1 MMGYVIL
8 AVFVFF
14 VITCTASFFF
24 GLRHGRKLADA
35 EYAEEQR
42 IKAQNEKDYRKA
54 ASEIKQGVFHE
65 SEQKKAGLSGGNSGR
80 DRFNNANSALNNKLQ
95 NNAAD

>member
-1 MMGYVIL
+1 MSGYIVLGVFIFIVVICTT
-8 AVFVFF
+8 FFF
-14 VITCTASFFF
+14 V

-42 IKAQNEKDYRKA
+42 IKAKNEADYRKA
-54 ASEIKQGVFHE
+54 ASEIKQEVFHE

-80 DRFNNANSALNNKLQ
+80 DRFNNDNSALNNKL
-95 NNAAD
+95 

>member
-1 MMGYVIL
+1 MIGYVVLGIFIL
-8 AVFVFF
+8 VV
-14 VITCTASFFF
+14 VVCTVSFFI

-42 IKAQNEKDYRKA
+42 IKTKNEADYRKA
-54 ASEIKQGVFHE
+54 VSEIKQEVFHE

-80 DRFNNANSALNNKLQ
+80 DRFNSANSALNNKL
-95 NNAAD
+95 

>member
-1 MMGYVIL
+1 MMGYVFL
-8 AVFVFF
+8 AVFVFL
-14 VITCTASFFF
+14 VIACAVSFFT

-42 IKAQNEKDYRKA
+42 IKAQNEKDYKKIT
-54 ASEIKQGVFHE
+54 SEIKQEVFHE

-80 DRFNNANSALNNKLQ
+80 DRFNNANSALNNKL
-95 NNAAD
+95 